1 MACARRLI
9 GIGARGRKAGYRLQ
23 PNGSESL
30 YRTASTKKQKPA
42 PKVKVTL
49 VIYVGITSLS
59 RVEGMT
65 LSSMVV
71 SRDWQEVSVLECIL
85 GGLHMD
91 VAVESE
97 PQRAL
102 ARLAK
107 SKVDAL
113 IVDCDLNGTGQL
125 FCELQRETPRAR
137 TVPLVIMGGPQ
148 GRRDMEGTGAM
159 FAFDKPISVE
169 QAVRTLSAAR
179 NMILDGRL
187 RYHRAGLE
195 VPVTLSGPNRKRG
208 EAQLINLSQGG
219 LQVRVEEGFDP
230 SESSRV
236 SFALPGTNCGM
247 KAEVEVAWSDN
258 RGNVGI
264 RFVKMASEMKHTLR
278 LWLAQQYFAN

>member
-1 MACARRLI
+1 
-9 GIGARGRKAGYRLQ
+9 
-23 PNGSESL
+23 
-30 YRTASTKKQKPA
+30 
-42 PKVKVTL
+42 
-49 VIYVGITSLS
+49 
-59 RVEGMT
+59 MT

-102 ARLAK
+102 SRLTT

-113 IVDCDLNGTGQL
+113 IVDCDLNGSGQ
-125 FCELQRETPRAR
+125 FFRELQREAPRVS
-137 TVPLVIMGGPQ
+137 TVPLVIMGGPR
-148 GRRDMEGTGAM
+148 GKSDMEGTGAM

-195 VPVTLSGPNRKRG
+195 VPVTLTGRHQKRAG
-208 EAQLINLSQGG
+208 GQLINLSQGG
-219 LQVRVEEGFDP
+219 LQLRVEAGFDATDA
-230 SESSRV
+230 SSV
-236 SFALPGTNCGM
+236 SFALPGTKCGL
-247 KAEVEVAWSDN
+247 KAQIEVAWADN

>member
-1 MACARRLI
+1 
-9 GIGARGRKAGYRLQ
+9 
-23 PNGSESL
+23 
-30 YRTASTKKQKPA
+30 
-42 PKVKVTL
+42 
-49 VIYVGITSLS
+49 
-59 RVEGMT
+59 MT

-102 ARLAK
+102 ARLTK

-113 IVDCDLNGTGQL
+113 IVDCDLNGTGQ
-125 FCELQRETPRAR
+125 FFRELQREAPRAS
-137 TVPLVIMGGPQ
+137 TVPLVIMGGRQ
-148 GRRDMEGTGAM
+148 GRRDMEETGAM
-159 FAFDKPISVE
+159 FAFEKPISVE
-169 QAVRTLSAAR
+169 QAVHTLSAAR

-195 VPVTLSGPNRKRG
+195 VPVTLSGCHRKRARG
-208 EAQLINLSQGG
+208 QLINLSQGG
-219 LQVRVEEGFDP
+219 LQVRLEDGFDA
-230 SESSRV
+230 SGASRV
-236 SFALPGTNCGM
+236 FFALPGTTCGM
-247 KAEVEVAWSDN
+247 DAQVEVAWSDN

-264 RFVKMASEMKHTLR
+264 RFVKMASQMKHTLR